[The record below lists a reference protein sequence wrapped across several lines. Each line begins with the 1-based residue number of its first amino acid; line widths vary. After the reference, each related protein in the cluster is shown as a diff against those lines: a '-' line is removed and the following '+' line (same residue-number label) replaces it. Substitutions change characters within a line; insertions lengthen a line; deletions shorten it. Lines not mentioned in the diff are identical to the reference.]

1 MPRRKNTAIKSYK
14 LKSGKKKYMFK
25 LYLGMKGGKKVETT
39 RRGFDSYEEAN
50 AVYKKMAAED
60 AQDFVKEKQITFDQL
75 YTKWLSFYRK
85 DVKPSTLWKTET
97 LYKVHLKDQFGDQYI
112 DQITTTEIADYF
124 LELSTKF
131 VNYKMPFWYMRRIFE
146 YAIDSNLLNRNPAR
160 ASLLPKKTSVKKRRD
175 TAHNFYT
182 AEQVHDFLNAAKEC
196 GERTYI
202 YFSILAATGMRKC
215 EVLGLEWKDIQF
227 DKKRI
232 YVQRTTAYGENGE
245 YITQLPK
252 GNKKRYV
259 PLDDQLACELKHY
272 RHDLSDKL
280 FHTTK
285 NDFLRPSK
293 PDQWIKAVYA
303 KAPGLKQITIH
314 GLRHTFATLLNQ
326 AGVNPKDVQHILGH
340 TKVDLTL
347 DVYTHSTT
355 EGREKARAEINKL
368 F

>member
-1 MPRRKNTAIKSYK
+1 
-14 LKSGKKKYMFK
+14 
-25 LYLGMKGGKKVETT
+25 
-39 RRGFDSYEEAN
+39 
-50 AVYKKMAAED
+50 
-60 AQDFVKEKQITFDQL
+60 
-75 YTKWLSFYRK
+75 
-85 DVKPSTLWKTET
+85 
-97 LYKVHLKDQFGDQYI
+97 
-112 DQITTTEIADYF
+112 
-124 LELSTKF
+124 
-131 VNYKMPFWYMRRIFE
+131 
-146 YAIDSNLLNRNPAR
+146 
-160 ASLLPKKTSVKKRRD
+160 
-175 TAHNFYT
+175 
-182 AEQVHDFLNAAKEC
+182 
-196 GERTYI
+196 
-202 YFSILAATGMRKC
+202 MRKC

-245 YITQLPK
+245 YIIQLPK

-259 PLDDQLACELKHY
+259 PLNDQLACELKHY

-280 FHTTK
+280 FHTAK

-303 KAPGLKQITIH
+303 KAPDLKQITIH